1 MTDIKRSTKFQVI
14 SSPIPVLVG
23 EDDKWKG
30 TNFKMTSKTKSK
42 GQFEIHFEWKETKNG
57 IIPYSM
63 QIKSMNKQ
71 AINADIIREIKV
83 GQLLRDDIKI
93 QRNNL
98 QQSGDMINFIN
109 QNRSKGFDEQIRLTP
124 SINKVTKISG
134 KRSTTEQH
142 RLVAELWKE
151 LQIMPTHE
159 SPGKYIGKRLGINYS
174 TARTRIKQCREL
186 GLIPHSTHGNAK
198 IKPKRTKAKPP
209 T

>member
-1 MTDIKRSTKFQVI
+1 MTDIERATKFQMI

-23 EDDKWKG
+23 ETKEWKG
-30 TNFKMTSKTKSK
+30 TIFKMTSKTKSK
-42 GQFEIHFEWKETKNG
+42 SQFKIQFEWQETKNG

-63 QIKSMNKQ
+63 HIESMNKQ

-98 QQSGDMINFIN
+98 QQADGMIDFIN
-109 QNRSKGFDEQIRLTP
+109 QNRSKGLDETVRLTP
-124 SINKVTKISG
+124 SINKVKKISG

-151 LQIMPTHE
+151 LATLPTHE

-186 GLIPHSTHGNAK
+186 GLIPNSTHGNAK

>member
-1 MTDIKRSTKFQVI
+1 MTDIKRATKFQVI

-42 GQFEIHFEWKETKNG
+42 GQFEIHFEWQETKNG

-98 QQSGDMINFIN
+98 QQSGDMIDFIN

-124 SINKVTKISG
+124 SMDKVKKISG

-142 RLVAELWKE
+142 RLVADLWKE
-151 LQIMPTHE
+151 LQTLPTHE
-159 SPGKYIGKRLGINYS
+159 SAGKYIGKRLGINYS

-186 GLIPHSTHGNAK
+186 GLIPNSTHGNAK

>member
-1 MTDIKRSTKFQVI
+1 MNDKKRSTKFQVI

-23 EDDKWKG
+23 EDVKWKG
-30 TNFKMTSKTKSK
+30 TNFNMTSKTKSK
-42 GQFEIHFEWKETKNG
+42 GQFEIQFEWQETKNG
-57 IIPYSM
+57 IIPFSI
-63 QIKSMNKQ
+63 QIKSKNEQ

-98 QQSGDMINFIN
+98 QQSDGMIDFIN

-142 RLVAELWKE
+142 RLVADLWKE
-151 LQIMPTHE
+151 LQTLPTHE
-159 SPGKYIGKRLGINYS
+159 SAGKYIGKRLGINYS

-186 GLIPHSTHGNAK
+186 GLIPNSTHGNAK

>member
-1 MTDIKRSTKFQVI
+1 MTDIKRATKFQMI

-42 GQFEIHFEWKETKNG
+42 GQFEIHFEWQETKNG

-98 QQSGDMINFIN
+98 QQSGDMIDFIN
-109 QNRSKGFDEQIRLTP
+109 QNRSKGFDEPIRLTP
-124 SINKVTKISG
+124 SMDKVKKISG

-142 RLVAELWKE
+142 RLVADLWKE
-151 LQIMPTHE
+151 LATLPKHE

-186 GLIPHSTHGNAK
+186 GLIPTQHTAT
-198 IKPKRTKAKPP
+198 RR
-209 T
+209 

>member
-1 MTDIKRSTKFQVI
+1 MTDIKRATKFQMI

-23 EDDKWKG
+23 ETDQWKG
-30 TNFKMTSKTKSK
+30 TTFKMTSKTKSK
-42 GQFEIHFEWKETKNG
+42 GQFKIQFEWQETKNG

-63 QIKSMNKQ
+63 HIASINNQ
-71 AINADIIREIKV
+71 AINAAIIREIKV

-98 QQSGDMINFIN
+98 QQSDGMIDFIN
-109 QNRSKGFDEQIRLTP
+109 QNRSKEFDETIRLTP
-124 SINKVTKISG
+124 SIDKVKKISG
-134 KRSTTEQH
+134 KRTITEQH
-142 RLVAELWKE
+142 RLVAQFWKE
-151 LQIMPTHE
+151 LGTLPTHE

-186 GLIPHSTHGNAK
+186 GLIPNSTHGNAK